1 MLFAATVPNFFSVK
15 GRIHCFETCRP
26 SSLNHVTPG
35 LLFFMRK
42 FVEDLKRHRFY
53 APQVAYHQYFPSQG
67 ARFGE
72 WECKLSPA
80 LARILKRQGI
90 GALYGHQ
97 ADALGKVGQGK
108 NVVIATPTASGKT
121 LTYNLPVLEGL
132 LRDPEAK
139 ALYIFPLKAL
149 EQDQLKTLQ
158 EFTAPLKGQI
168 KGEAGIYDGDT
179 SSYRRRKMRE
189 AIPPILIT
197 NPDMVHLSLLAF
209 HTQWEG
215 LFRHLRFVVIDELHT
230 YKGIFGSHL
239 AQVIRR
245 LERVCDFY
253 GSRPQY
259 IACSATIANPR
270 DFAEKLTGIPFES
283 IEESGA
289 PRAGRHFVFLNPA
302 SSPYTLAAKLFV
314 ECLDAGF
321 RTLVFTQARKIT
333 ELLYAWILKDRPQW
347 KGQVSSYRAGF
358 LPEERREIEA
368 KLVSG
373 ELRGVI
379 STSALELGI
388 DIGGLDVCILVGYPG
403 TISATWQRGG
413 RVGRADR
420 ESMVALI
427 AQPDALDQY
436 FMRHPEDFFGR
447 GFESAVVDPDNAVV
461 VSKHLV
467 CAGAEVPLR
476 SDETLFP
483 MQKYTPILDQLV
495 TEGELLQS
503 ASGKEWFAHRL
514 QPHRLVDIR
523 SAGEGFTIFE
533 EGSKRLIGQIGTPR
547 VYSECHPGAIYL
559 HRAESYRVKQLD
571 QGKRE
576 VWAEA
581 AEVDYYTKAL
591 SEKETEILAVV
602 RTQPVSVFTACY
614 GKLKVT
620 ERVRGFEKRRI
631 FGQDLLS
638 VHDLEMPSH
647 IFETMGLWMVLP
659 ETLSAQVKE
668 AGLHFM
674 GGIHAIEHA
683 AISLFPLFVL
693 CDRNDVGG
701 ICYPVHPQIEKPAIF
716 IYDGYPG
723 GVGLAEHGYGVLE
736 ALLRKTLEL
745 IRECPCLDGCPSCI
759 HSPKCGSGNKPLDK
773 LAAEYILRLLLGE
786 APIEICRREAKSEES
801 LPSPTEIADGHEA
814 QLTEPEVVARALTP
828 EWLKEEI
835 SKQRLLFLD
844 IETQRS
850 AEEVGGWQNKHLMR
864 VATAVV
870 YDSREGS
877 FSAFGEERVH
887 ELIEKLQTADL
898 IVGFNIADFDYH
910 VLKGYSSFR
919 FAELPT
925 FDILQEIS
933 KQLGYRLSLN
943 HLAHKTLNME
953 KSADGLQS
961 LQWFKEGRIEEVI
974 AYCQKDVEITKD
986 LFLFGL
992 ANGHLLFETKNCQL
1006 VRLPVEWKLAELL
1019 TMKNRR
1025 GASR

>member
-1 MLFAATVPNFFSVK
+1 
-15 GRIHCFETCRP
+15 
-26 SSLNHVTPG
+26 
-35 LLFFMRK
+35 MRK

-53 APQVAYHQYFPSQG
+53 APQVAYHQYFSSQE
-67 ARFGE
+67 ARFSE
-72 WECKLSPA
+72 PKQQLPPA
-80 LARILKRQGI
+80 LDEILKRQGI
-90 GALYGHQ
+90 RSLYGHQ
-97 ADALGKVGQGK
+97 AAALEKIGQGK

-121 LTYNLPVLEGL
+121 LTYNLPVLEGV

-149 EQDQLKTLQ
+149 EQDQRKALL
-158 EFTAPLKGQI
+158 EFTSSLTGQMKGQA
-168 KGEAGIYDGDT
+168 EIYDGDT

-189 AIPPILIT
+189 SVPPILIT
-197 NPDMVHLSLLAF
+197 NPDMVHLSLLPF

-215 LFRHLRFVVIDELHT
+215 LFRHLRYVVIDELHT

-245 LERVCDFY
+245 LGRVCDFY

-270 DFAEKLTGIPFES
+270 NFAEKLTGLPFES

-289 PRAGRHFVFLNPA
+289 PRAGRHFLFLNPTA
-302 SSPYTLAAKLFV
+302 SPYTLAAKLFID
-314 ECLDAGF
+314 CLDAGF

-333 ELLYAWILKDRPQW
+333 ELLHAWILKDRPQL
-347 KGQVSSYRAGF
+347 KNRVSSYRAGF

-373 ELRGVI
+373 EMWGVI

-403 TISATWQRGG
+403 TVAATWQRGG

-420 ESMVALI
+420 ESLVALL

-436 FMRHPEDFFGR
+436 FMRHPEDFFTR
-447 GFESAVVDPDNAVV
+447 GFESAVVDPDNPVV
-461 VSKHLV
+461 VAKHLV

-476 SDETLFP
+476 TDEKLFP
-483 MQKYTPILDQLV
+483 LPKYASILDQLV
-495 TEGELLQS
+495 AEGELLKS
-503 ASGKEWFAHRL
+503 ASGKEWFSHRL
-514 QPHRLVDIR
+514 QPHRFVDIR
-523 SAGEGFTIFE
+523 SAGEGYTIFE
-533 EGSKRLIGQIGTPR
+533 EGSKRVIGQIGTPR

-559 HRAESYRVKQLD
+559 HKAESYRVKQLD

-581 AEVDYYTKAL
+581 GEVDYYTKAL
-591 SEKETEILAVV
+591 SEKETEILSVV
-602 RTQPVSVFTACY
+602 RSRPMFNFNACF

-631 FGQDLLS
+631 FGQELLS
-638 VHDLEMPSH
+638 VHELEMPSH

-659 ETLSAQVKE
+659 EDLSRRVKE

-683 AISLFPLFVL
+683 AISLFPLFAL

-701 ICYPVHPQIEKPAIF
+701 ICYPVHPQLERPAIF

-723 GVGLAEHGYGVLE
+723 GVGLADHGYEILE
-736 ALLRKTLEL
+736 ELLRKTRDL
-745 IRECPCLDGCPSCI
+745 IRECSCSDGCPSCI

-773 LAAEYILRLLLGE
+773 GAAEALLGYLLGE
-786 APIEICRREAKSEES
+786 ADLETRKGEKGKGESISAREEVVPPPDSGWS
-801 LPSPTEIADGHEA
+801 
-814 QLTEPEVVARALTP
+814 EPEVVAKTAPP
-828 EWLKEEI
+828 EWLKEEMLKSRI
-835 SKQRLLFLD
+835 LFLD

-864 VATAVV
+864 VATAVI
-870 YDSREGS
+870 YDSREDS
-877 FSAFGEERVH
+877 FTAFGEDRVH
-887 ELIEKLQTADL
+887 ELLDRLKAADL
-898 IVGFNIADFDYH
+898 IVGFNIVDFDYP

-919 FAELPT
+919 FQDLKT
-925 FDILQEIS
+925 FDLLQEIS

-943 HLAHKTLNME
+943 HLAHKTLNRE

-961 LQWFKEGRIEEVI
+961 LQWFKEGKMEEII
-974 AYCQKDVEITKD
+974 AYCEKDVEITKD
-986 LFLFGL
+986 LFVFGV
-992 ANGHLLFETKNCQL
+992 ANGYLLFETRSGQL
-1006 VRLPVEWKLAELL
+1006 VRLPVAWKLSDLL
-1019 TMKNRR
+1019 SGKGQEIGKR
-1025 GASR
+1025 

>member
-1 MLFAATVPNFFSVK
+1 
-15 GRIHCFETCRP
+15 
-26 SSLNHVTPG
+26 
-35 LLFFMRK
+35 
-42 FVEDLKRHRFY
+42 
-53 APQVAYHQYFPSQG
+53 
-67 ARFGE
+67 
-72 WECKLSPA
+72 
-80 LARILKRQGI
+80 
-90 GALYGHQ
+90 
-97 ADALGKVGQGK
+97 
-108 NVVIATPTASGKT
+108 
-121 LTYNLPVLEGL
+121 
-132 LRDPEAK
+132 
-139 ALYIFPLKAL
+139 
-149 EQDQLKTLQ
+149 
-158 EFTAPLKGQI
+158 
-168 KGEAGIYDGDT
+168 
-179 SSYRRRKMRE
+179 
-189 AIPPILIT
+189 
-197 NPDMVHLSLLAF
+197 
-209 HTQWEG
+209 
-215 LFRHLRFVVIDELHT
+215 
-230 YKGIFGSHL
+230 
-239 AQVIRR
+239 
-245 LERVCDFY
+245 
-253 GSRPQY
+253 
-259 IACSATIANPR
+259 
-270 DFAEKLTGIPFES
+270 
-283 IEESGA
+283 
-289 PRAGRHFVFLNPA
+289 
-302 SSPYTLAAKLFV
+302 
-314 ECLDAGF
+314 
-321 RTLVFTQARKIT
+321 
-333 ELLYAWILKDRPQW
+333 
-347 KGQVSSYRAGF
+347 
-358 LPEERREIEA
+358 
-368 KLVSG
+368 
-373 ELRGVI
+373 
-379 STSALELGI
+379 
-388 DIGGLDVCILVGYPG
+388 
-403 TISATWQRGG
+403 
-413 RVGRADR
+413 
-420 ESMVALI
+420 
-427 AQPDALDQY
+427 
-436 FMRHPEDFFGR
+436 
-447 GFESAVVDPDNAVV
+447 
-461 VSKHLV
+461 
-467 CAGAEVPLR
+467 
-476 SDETLFP
+476 
-483 MQKYTPILDQLV
+483 
-495 TEGELLQS
+495 
-503 ASGKEWFAHRL
+503 
-514 QPHRLVDIR
+514 
-523 SAGEGFTIFE
+523 
-533 EGSKRLIGQIGTPR
+533 
-547 VYSECHPGAIYL
+547 
-559 HRAESYRVKQLD
+559 
-571 QGKRE
+571 
-576 VWAEA
+576 
-581 AEVDYYTKAL
+581 
-591 SEKETEILAVV
+591 
-602 RTQPVSVFTACY
+602 
-614 GKLKVT
+614 LKVT

-801 LPSPTEIADGHEA
+801 LPSPIEIADGPET

-835 SKQRLLFLD
+835 SKQRILFLD

-1019 TMKNRR
+1019 TMKSRR
-1025 GASR
+1025 GGADKNERFARPVIMGKKENP